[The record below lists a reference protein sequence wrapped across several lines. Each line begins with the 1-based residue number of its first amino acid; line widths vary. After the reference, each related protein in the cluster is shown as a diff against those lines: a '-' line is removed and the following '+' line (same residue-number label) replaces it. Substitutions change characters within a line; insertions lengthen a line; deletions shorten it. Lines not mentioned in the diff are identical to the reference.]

1 MQGGSRASSANNAN
15 RAMAGSAT
23 VVRLDA
29 AEHRA
34 TAGRPRDPRVD
45 EVILEA
51 TRELLVTL
59 GYRRLAVDA
68 VARRAGVSRT
78 TVRLRWKSKAE
89 LVFDAVSPDPRILQV
104 PDTGSLEGDIR
115 GCVDNTVRLF
125 RSAPMR
131 AAFQGLLDDARNHPD
146 VGSAL
151 SERIYR
157 PSIEGFAQLIARAV
171 ARGEIRQHV
180 EADVLFDVIAGSSL
194 YRLTVSGGDPARL
207 ADQLVAIL
215 TAGLAGTAPG
225 ASDLARPAA
234 SSARGG
240 TTGGPPG
247 PPSSG
252 ASRPRRGSQ
261 AVRDG
266 HPTQIPVGS
275 TTTKER

>member
-1 MQGGSRASSANNAN
+1 M
-15 RAMAGSAT
+15 AMTGSAT
-23 VVRLDA
+23 VVRLGS

-34 TAGRPRDPRVD
+34 PAGRPRDPRVD

-51 TRELLVTL
+51 TRQLLVTL
-59 GYRRLAVDA
+59 GYRRLALDA

-89 LVFDAVSPDPRILQV
+89 LVFDAVSPDPEILQV

-146 VGSAL
+146 VGIAL

-157 PSIEGFAQLIARAV
+157 PSIEGFTQLIARAV
-171 ARGEIRQHV
+171 DRGEIHQHI
-180 EADVLFDVIAGSSL
+180 EADVLFDIIAGSSL
-194 YRLTVSGGDPARL
+194 YRLTVSGGDPCRL

-215 TAGLAGTAPG
+215 TVGLAGRAP
-225 ASDLARPAA
+225 SLP
-234 SSARGG
+234 S
-240 TTGGPPG
+240 
-247 PPSSG
+247 PSSPG
-252 ASRPRRGSQ
+252 GRRSNHGGRQ
-261 AVRDG
+261 AARDG
-266 HPTQIPVGS
+266 HPTQTPVGIS
-275 TTTKER
+275 TTTKEP